1 MMSPDISRI
10 LREWPYEGGQINV
23 RLIEGEDGEPRI
35 QMRLDLG
42 LLQMETTGRPD
53 ASRPNGFESFLEYC
67 EARIDH
73 PEEPPSSDDSE
84 DEPGIAGPPPH
95 PRGAGK
101 GDGKSGGEGGRG
113 VGSVGREGGEE
124 EEEKETEEAG
134 GKAEGAGKKENGSG
148 KRHGGAAS
156 EDDDSSSELTPATL
170 SEEECRLLREEAVQ
184 YYHRYIALLVLGDYD
199 GVLRDTARNLRV
211 IDLCAQFA
219 ETEEDRAI
227 LEQFRPYVTMMRVR
241 ALASQMVAD
250 DEPKAALWAIDDGIE
265 VIRKQYEE
273 ADRGGDFEDASEIQL
288 LRSMRNELAL
298 KLPASQKNELR
309 ERLRKAIES
318 ENYELAA
325 ILRDEL
331 RMLKE

>member
-1 MMSPDISRI
+1 MSPDISRI

-73 PEEPPSSDDSE
+73 PEEAPSSDDAEE
-84 DEPGIAGPPPH
+84 DEAGIGGPPPH
-95 PRGAGK
+95 PRARATGK
-101 GDGKSGGEGGRG
+101 SDEESGGEGGRA
-113 VGSVGREGGEE
+113 VGGE
-124 EEEKETEEAG
+124 EEEKETEEAD
-134 GKAEGAGKKENGSG
+134 GKAEGAGKKENGNG
-148 KRHGGAAS
+148 EQHGGAAS

-273 ADRGGDFEDASEIQL
+273 ADKGGDFEDASEIQL

>member
-1 MMSPDISRI
+1 MTQDISHI
-10 LREWPYEGGQINV
+10 LRDWPYEGGQINV
-23 RLIEGEDGEPRI
+23 RLVQGDDDEPRI

-42 LLQMETTGRPD
+42 LLQMEVSGRPD
-53 ASRPNGFESFLEYC
+53 ASRPQGFESFLEYC
-67 EARIDH
+67 EARLDH
-73 PEEPPSSDDSE
+73 ADGEEERSEHPGESGDDSE
-84 DEPGIAGPPPH
+84 TEEQSETAGSG
-95 PRGAGK
+95 GAGAGGGV
-101 GDGKSGGEGGRG
+101 GDVVGWEGG
-113 VGSVGREGGEE
+113 GSEGEE
-124 EEEKETEEAG
+124 
-134 GKAEGAGKKENGSG
+134 
-148 KRHGGAAS
+148 
-156 EDDDSSSELTPATL
+156 SSSALTPATL

-211 IDLCAQFA
+211 IELCAQFA
-219 ETEEDRAI
+219 ETEEDRTI

-241 ALASQMVAD
+241 ALASQMVVD
-250 DEPKAALWAIDDGIE
+250 DEPKVALWAIDDGIE

-273 ADRGGDFEDASEIQL
+273 AGRGGDFEEASEIQL
-288 LRSMRNELAL
+288 LRAMRDELAL

>member
-1 MMSPDISRI
+1 MTQDISHI
-10 LREWPYEGGQINV
+10 LRDWPYEGGQINV
-23 RLIEGEDGEPRI
+23 RLVQGDDDEPRI

-42 LLQMETTGRPD
+42 LLQMEVSGRPD
-53 ASRPNGFESFLEYC
+53 ASRPQGFESFLEYC
-67 EARIDH
+67 EARLDH
-73 PEEPPSSDDSE
+73 
-84 DEPGIAGPPPH
+84 A
-95 PRGAGK
+95 
-101 GDGKSGGEGGRG
+101 DG
-113 VGSVGREGGEE
+113 
-124 EEEKETEEAG
+124 
-134 GKAEGAGKKENGSG
+134 
-148 KRHGGAAS
+148 
-156 EDDDSSSELTPATL
+156 
-170 SEEECRLLREEAVQ
+170 EEECRLLREEAVQ

-211 IDLCAQFA
+211 IELCAQFA
-219 ETEEDRAI
+219 ETEEDRTI

-241 ALASQMVAD
+241 ALASQMVVD
-250 DEPKAALWAIDDGIE
+250 DEPKVALWAIDDGIE

-273 ADRGGDFEDASEIQL
+273 AGRGGDFEEASEIQL
-288 LRSMRNELAL
+288 LRAMRDELAL